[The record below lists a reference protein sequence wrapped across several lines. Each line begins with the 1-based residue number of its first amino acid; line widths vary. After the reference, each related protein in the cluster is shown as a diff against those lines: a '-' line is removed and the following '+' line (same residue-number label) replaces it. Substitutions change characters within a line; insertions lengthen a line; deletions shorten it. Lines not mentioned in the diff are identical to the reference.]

1 MKLASS
7 FGHSKKTR
15 LPPEP
20 ARECCGGFSQG
31 STVTESDGD
40 HLLVPGPEERTRMR

>member
-1 MKLASS
+1 MKVASS

-20 ARECCGGFSQG
+20 ARECWVGSGIERGFCQALDK
-31 STVTESDGD
+31 TAA
-40 HLLVPGPEERTRMR
+40 PPP